1 MGSALVMLGDSFVKF
16 AANFMLEIH
25 KFTFFCPPDADKKVE
40 RILKLIKRRNRGKKD
55 QELVGLVEDFH
66 KQYQLL
72 YAQYDH
78 LIRQP
83 GKQASEGNGN
93 GNGNESCSFHASSSD
108 SEYYSSEDVEINTAL
123 SNNRSSFRRTAT
135 NMGEELKKAYAEVA
149 DLKHQLASRKKEK
162 EALDSDHGAALSKI
176 QETET
181 MNADLRNE
189 MDGLEK
195 RLFALGTVPKGQVA
209 EQLAGLITELCGK
222 LAELEQQ
229 RETNKALLVH
239 ISEEG
244 VTERM
249 EQIKDNENN
258 LTSKI
263 EDSMARVSNLKNE
276 VDYLR
281 SQKCESFDEVNIMK
295 QELESVRSQNT
306 ELEMVLERKSTEV
319 SQYLI
324 QVKTLKEEL
333 ARKSGVEQIMAEEK
347 EGLQVQVMDLESEV
361 DALRKQKNKSEDEV
375 KSKLGEINHLREE
388 KGQLNARILE
398 LETLYRERSLEED
411 SNCERANETAKMKVE
426 VNLLQPKLDS
436 LKEEQSSLEC
446 QITNQQTTTKEK
458 DDNKSM
464 PPKTRLVRRLSLGNI
479 TNLNYHNLEMK
490 MEDLAV
496 EFGKKI
502 DDGIRLLYQRI
513 KVAERIQHENT
524 QIFKLT
530 RERLQQEIETLYLDN
545 EALQQRVGTLDYELR
560 TLRDTMEAEKAAMA
574 GLNAMVDKLEDER
587 NYLTPISNVTD
598 EGVSVIDE
606 CEQAKS
612 NVEILV
618 AEMQKENEEEL
629 LGEKVMSLEAKLS
642 EEGEDKLKM
651 LKEIRELEQK
661 MREMHEENELLR
673 ERVMNLKAKLSEE
686 GEEKLKALK
695 AMSELEKLSKEKDEI
710 LSDLLALI
718 VGARQTLEDQ
728 SARSM
733 KSRTQEGLISV
744 ASERKCQKSIVTREK
759 VQSTGRAIDCLVHHV
774 DPKKDE
780 QLKGSKLDYLASL
793 SKVREAEEIIRK
805 LKRESERTERRKSKL
820 VVENEVFRHK
830 PESAAKMEAEKKDM
844 AVKKIED
851 GEEFEDL
858 GREIDWLKEEK
869 LTLKQELENVWNL
882 NAASEENK
890 SLNSKLLEVSDEVQ
904 QACKKWLESRIK
916 NVQSNH
922 QIVADLEQ
930 IIEDLKRDLEI
941 KGDDLSTLVENVHT
955 IEVKLCLSNQK
966 LRVTEQLLTE
976 NEESLKKAEAKKDQN
991 THSRMITDISENVK
1005 AVIHKFEHGYGNYD
1019 HHVEETSKELRIAK
1033 RWNKNINCKRELRSY
1048 IKENKEE
1055 EKNNLL
1061 KAIKHLV
1068 KRWLAKKEK
1077 DQGILGLREEE
1088 GIH

>member
-1 MGSALVMLGDSFVKF
+1 MEQ
-16 AANFMLEIH
+16 LEMS
-25 KFTFFCPPDADKKVE
+25 KADVDKKVE

-83 GKQASEGNGN
+83 GKQAREGNGN
-93 GNGNESCSFHASSSD
+93 GNGSCSYHASSSD

-162 EALDSDHGAALSKI
+162 EALDSDHRAALSKI

-189 MDGLEK
+189 MDGLEE

-209 EQLAGLITELCGK
+209 EQLAGLITELESHHKKKSGLEAELCGK

-244 VTERM
+244 VAERM

-295 QELESVRSQNT
+295 QELESVRSRNT

-333 ARKSGVEQIMAEEK
+333 ARKSDVEQIMAEEK
-347 EGLQVQVMDLESEV
+347 EALQVQVMDLESEV
-361 DALRKQKNKSEDEV
+361 DALRKQKNKPEDEV

-411 SNCERANETAKMKVE
+411 RKCKRANETAKMKAE

-436 LKEEQSSLEC
+436 LKAEQSSLEC

-458 DDNKSM
+458 DNNKSM
-464 PPKTRLVRRLSLGNI
+464 PLKTRLVRRLSLGNI
-479 TNLNYHNLEMK
+479 TNLNYHNLERK

-513 KVAERIQHENT
+513 KIAERIQHENT

-545 EALQQRVGTLDYELR
+545 EALQQRVGTIDYELR

-574 GLNAMVDKLEDER
+574 GLNAMMDKLEDER
-587 NYLTPISNVTD
+587 NYLTPNVTD

-629 LGEKVMSLEAKLS
+629 LREKVMSLEAKLS
-642 EEGEDKLKM
+642 EEGEEKLKM
-651 LKEIRELEQK
+651 LKEMRELEQK

-686 GEEKLKALK
+686 GEEMLKALK

-710 LSDLLALI
+710 LSD
-718 VGARQTLEDQ
+718 R
-728 SARSM
+728 
-733 KSRTQEGLISV
+733 
-744 ASERKCQKSIVTREK
+744 
-759 VQSTGRAIDCLVHHV
+759 
-774 DPKKDE
+774 
-780 QLKGSKLDYLASL
+780 
-793 SKVREAEEIIRK
+793 
-805 LKRESERTERRKSKL
+805 
-820 VVENEVFRHK
+820 
-830 PESAAKMEAEKKDM
+830 
-844 AVKKIED
+844 
-851 GEEFEDL
+851 
-858 GREIDWLKEEK
+858 
-869 LTLKQELENVWNL
+869 
-882 NAASEENK
+882 
-890 SLNSKLLEVSDEVQ
+890 
-904 QACKKWLESRIK
+904 
-916 NVQSNH
+916 
-922 QIVADLEQ
+922 
-930 IIEDLKRDLEI
+930 
-941 KGDDLSTLVENVHT
+941 
-955 IEVKLCLSNQK
+955 
-966 LRVTEQLLTE
+966 
-976 NEESLKKAEAKKDQN
+976 
-991 THSRMITDISENVK
+991 
-1005 AVIHKFEHGYGNYD
+1005 
-1019 HHVEETSKELRIAK
+1019 
-1033 RWNKNINCKRELRSY
+1033 
-1048 IKENKEE
+1048 EE
-1055 EKNNLL
+1055 EKREAIRQLCLL
-1061 KAIKHLV
+1061 IDYHRTCSDHL
-1068 KRWLAKKEK
+1068 KKS
-1077 DQGILGLREEE
+1077 ISTVTLTLRNKKMK
-1088 GIH
+1088 

>member
-1 MGSALVMLGDSFVKF
+1 MEQ
-16 AANFMLEIH
+16 LEMS
-25 KFTFFCPPDADKKVE
+25 KADVDKKVE

-83 GKQASEGNGN
+83 GKQAREGNGN
-93 GNGNESCSFHASSSD
+93 GNGSCSYHASSSD

-123 SNNRSSFRRTAT
+123 SNNRSSFRRTVT

-162 EALDSDHGAALSKI
+162 EALDSDHRAALSKI

-189 MDGLEK
+189 MDGLEE

-209 EQLAGLITELCGK
+209 EQLAGLITELESHHKKKSGLEAELCGK

-244 VTERM
+244 VAERM

-263 EDSMARVSNLKNE
+263 EDSMAR
-276 VDYLR
+276 
-281 SQKCESFDEVNIMK
+281 
-295 QELESVRSQNT
+295 ELESVRSRNT

-333 ARKSGVEQIMAEEK
+333 ARKSDVEQIMAEEK
-347 EGLQVQVMDLESEV
+347 EALQVQVMDLESEV
-361 DALRKQKNKSEDEV
+361 DALRKQKNKPEDEV

-398 LETLYRERSLEED
+398 LKTLYRERSLEED
-411 SNCERANETAKMKVE
+411 RKCKRANETAKMKAE

-436 LKEEQSSLEC
+436 LKAEQSSLEC

-458 DDNKSM
+458 DNNKSM
-464 PPKTRLVRRLSLGNI
+464 PLKTRLVRRLSLGNI
-479 TNLNYHNLEMK
+479 TNLNYHNLERK

-513 KVAERIQHENT
+513 KIAERIQHENT

-545 EALQQRVGTLDYELR
+545 EALQQRVGTIDYELR
-560 TLRDTMEAEKAAMA
+560 TLKDTMEAEKAAMA
-574 GLNAMVDKLEDER
+574 GLNAMMDKLEDER
-587 NYLTPISNVTD
+587 NYLTPNVTD

-629 LGEKVMSLEAKLS
+629 LREKVMSLEAKLS
-642 EEGEDKLKM
+642 EEGEEKLTM
-651 LKEIRELEQK
+651 LKEMRELEQK

-686 GEEKLKALK
+686 GEEMLKALK

-710 LSDLLALI
+710 LSD
-718 VGARQTLEDQ
+718 R
-728 SARSM
+728 
-733 KSRTQEGLISV
+733 
-744 ASERKCQKSIVTREK
+744 
-759 VQSTGRAIDCLVHHV
+759 
-774 DPKKDE
+774 
-780 QLKGSKLDYLASL
+780 
-793 SKVREAEEIIRK
+793 
-805 LKRESERTERRKSKL
+805 
-820 VVENEVFRHK
+820 
-830 PESAAKMEAEKKDM
+830 
-844 AVKKIED
+844 
-851 GEEFEDL
+851 
-858 GREIDWLKEEK
+858 
-869 LTLKQELENVWNL
+869 
-882 NAASEENK
+882 
-890 SLNSKLLEVSDEVQ
+890 
-904 QACKKWLESRIK
+904 
-916 NVQSNH
+916 
-922 QIVADLEQ
+922 
-930 IIEDLKRDLEI
+930 
-941 KGDDLSTLVENVHT
+941 
-955 IEVKLCLSNQK
+955 
-966 LRVTEQLLTE
+966 
-976 NEESLKKAEAKKDQN
+976 
-991 THSRMITDISENVK
+991 
-1005 AVIHKFEHGYGNYD
+1005 
-1019 HHVEETSKELRIAK
+1019 
-1033 RWNKNINCKRELRSY
+1033 
-1048 IKENKEE
+1048 EE
-1055 EKNNLL
+1055 EKREAIRQLCLL
-1061 KAIKHLV
+1061 IDYHRTCSDHL
-1068 KRWLAKKEK
+1068 KKS
-1077 DQGILGLREEE
+1077 ISTVTLTLRNKKMK
-1088 GIH
+1088 

>member
-1 MGSALVMLGDSFVKF
+1 MEQVEMSKA
-16 AANFMLEIH
+16 
-25 KFTFFCPPDADKKVE
+25 DADKKIE
-40 RILKLIKRRNRGKKD
+40 RISKLIKRRNRGKKD

-66 KQYQLL
+66 KQYQLM

-83 GKQASEGNGN
+83 GKQAREGNGN
-93 GNGNESCSFHASSSD
+93 GSCSYHASSSD

-123 SNNRSSFRRTAT
+123 SNNRSFFRRTAT
-135 NMGEELKKAYAEVA
+135 NMAEELKKAYAEVA
-149 DLKHQLASRKKEK
+149 DLKHQLACRKKEK
-162 EALDSDHGAALSKI
+162 EALDSDHRAALSKI

-209 EQLAGLITELCGK
+209 EQLAGLITELESQHKKKSGLEAELCGK
-222 LAELEQQ
+222 LVELEQQ

-239 ISEEG
+239 NSEEG
-244 VTERM
+244 VTESM

-276 VDYLR
+276 VDDLR
-281 SQKCESFDEVNIMK
+281 SQKYESFDEVNIMK

-306 ELEMVLERKSTEV
+306 ELEM
-319 SQYLI
+319 YLI

-333 ARKSGVEQIMAEEK
+333 ARKSGVEQIMAEEN

-375 KSKLGEINHLREE
+375 KRKLGEINHLREE

-411 SNCERANETAKMKVE
+411 SKCKRANEIAKMKVE
-426 VNLLQPKLDS
+426 VDLLQPELDS
-436 LKEEQSSLEC
+436 LKAEQSSLEL
-446 QITNQQTTTKEK
+446 QISNQQTTTKEK
-458 DDNKSM
+458 DNNKSM

-479 TNLNYHNLEMK
+479 TNLNYHNLERK

-560 TLRDTMEAEKAAMA
+560 QLRDTMEAEKAAMA

-598 EGVSVIDE
+598 EGVSIIDE

-618 AEMQKENEEEL
+618 AEMQKENEEEFPAFN
-629 LGEKVMSLEAKLS
+629 SLEAKLRD
-642 EEGEDKLKM
+642 EGEEKLKM
-651 LKEIRELEQK
+651 LKEMRELEQK
-661 MREMHEENELLR
+661 MREMHEEYELLR
-673 ERVMNLKAKLSEE
+673 ERVINLKAKLSEK

-710 LSDLLALI
+710 LSD
-718 VGARQTLEDQ
+718 R
-728 SARSM
+728 
-733 KSRTQEGLISV
+733 
-744 ASERKCQKSIVTREK
+744 
-759 VQSTGRAIDCLVHHV
+759 
-774 DPKKDE
+774 
-780 QLKGSKLDYLASL
+780 
-793 SKVREAEEIIRK
+793 
-805 LKRESERTERRKSKL
+805 
-820 VVENEVFRHK
+820 
-830 PESAAKMEAEKKDM
+830 
-844 AVKKIED
+844 
-851 GEEFEDL
+851 
-858 GREIDWLKEEK
+858 
-869 LTLKQELENVWNL
+869 
-882 NAASEENK
+882 
-890 SLNSKLLEVSDEVQ
+890 
-904 QACKKWLESRIK
+904 
-916 NVQSNH
+916 
-922 QIVADLEQ
+922 
-930 IIEDLKRDLEI
+930 
-941 KGDDLSTLVENVHT
+941 
-955 IEVKLCLSNQK
+955 
-966 LRVTEQLLTE
+966 
-976 NEESLKKAEAKKDQN
+976 
-991 THSRMITDISENVK
+991 
-1005 AVIHKFEHGYGNYD
+1005 
-1019 HHVEETSKELRIAK
+1019 
-1033 RWNKNINCKRELRSY
+1033 
-1048 IKENKEE
+1048 EE
-1055 EKNNLL
+1055 EKREAIRQLCLL
-1061 KAIKHLV
+1061 IDYHRTCSDHL
-1068 KRWLAKKEK
+1068 KQSISTLTLTLRNKKMK
-1077 DQGILGLREEE
+1077 
-1088 GIH
+1088 

>member
-1 MGSALVMLGDSFVKF
+1 MEQ
-16 AANFMLEIH
+16 LEMS
-25 KFTFFCPPDADKKVE
+25 KADVDKKVE

-83 GKQASEGNGN
+83 GKQAREGNGN
-93 GNGNESCSFHASSSD
+93 GNGSCSYHASSSD

-123 SNNRSSFRRTAT
+123 SNNRSSFRRTVT

-162 EALDSDHGAALSKI
+162 EALDSDHRAALSKI

-189 MDGLEK
+189 MDGLEE

-209 EQLAGLITELCGK
+209 EQLAGLITELESHHKKKSGLEAELCGK

-244 VTERM
+244 VAERM

-295 QELESVRSQNT
+295 QELESVRSRNT

-333 ARKSGVEQIMAEEK
+333 ARKSDVEQIMAEEK
-347 EGLQVQVMDLESEV
+347 EALQVQVMDLESEV
-361 DALRKQKNKSEDEV
+361 DALRKQKNKPEDEV

-398 LETLYRERSLEED
+398 LKTLYRERSLEED
-411 SNCERANETAKMKVE
+411 RKCKRANETAKMKAE

-436 LKEEQSSLEC
+436 LKAEQSSLEC

-458 DDNKSM
+458 DNNKSM
-464 PPKTRLVRRLSLGNI
+464 PLKTRLVRRLSLGNI
-479 TNLNYHNLEMK
+479 TNLNYHNLERK

-513 KVAERIQHENT
+513 KIAERIQHENT

-545 EALQQRVGTLDYELR
+545 EALQQRVGTIDYELR
-560 TLRDTMEAEKAAMA
+560 TLKDTMEAEKAAMA
-574 GLNAMVDKLEDER
+574 GLNAMMDKLEDER
-587 NYLTPISNVTD
+587 NYLTPNVTD

-629 LGEKVMSLEAKLS
+629 LREKVMSLEAKLS
-642 EEGEDKLKM
+642 EEGEEKLTM
-651 LKEIRELEQK
+651 LKEMRELEQK

-686 GEEKLKALK
+686 GEEMLKALK

-710 LSDLLALI
+710 LSD
-718 VGARQTLEDQ
+718 R
-728 SARSM
+728 
-733 KSRTQEGLISV
+733 
-744 ASERKCQKSIVTREK
+744 
-759 VQSTGRAIDCLVHHV
+759 
-774 DPKKDE
+774 
-780 QLKGSKLDYLASL
+780 
-793 SKVREAEEIIRK
+793 
-805 LKRESERTERRKSKL
+805 
-820 VVENEVFRHK
+820 
-830 PESAAKMEAEKKDM
+830 
-844 AVKKIED
+844 
-851 GEEFEDL
+851 
-858 GREIDWLKEEK
+858 
-869 LTLKQELENVWNL
+869 
-882 NAASEENK
+882 
-890 SLNSKLLEVSDEVQ
+890 
-904 QACKKWLESRIK
+904 
-916 NVQSNH
+916 
-922 QIVADLEQ
+922 
-930 IIEDLKRDLEI
+930 
-941 KGDDLSTLVENVHT
+941 
-955 IEVKLCLSNQK
+955 
-966 LRVTEQLLTE
+966 
-976 NEESLKKAEAKKDQN
+976 
-991 THSRMITDISENVK
+991 
-1005 AVIHKFEHGYGNYD
+1005 
-1019 HHVEETSKELRIAK
+1019 
-1033 RWNKNINCKRELRSY
+1033 
-1048 IKENKEE
+1048 EE
-1055 EKNNLL
+1055 EKREAIRQLCLL
-1061 KAIKHLV
+1061 IDYHRTCSDHL
-1068 KRWLAKKEK
+1068 KKS
-1077 DQGILGLREEE
+1077 ISTVTLTLRNKKMK
-1088 GIH
+1088 

>member
-1 MGSALVMLGDSFVKF
+1 MEQVEMSKA
-16 AANFMLEIH
+16 
-25 KFTFFCPPDADKKVE
+25 DADKKIE
-40 RILKLIKRRNRGKKD
+40 RISKLIKRRNRGKKD

-66 KQYQLL
+66 KQYQLM

-83 GKQASEGNGN
+83 GKQAREGNGN
-93 GNGNESCSFHASSSD
+93 GSCSYHASSSD

-123 SNNRSSFRRTAT
+123 SNNRSFFRRTAT
-135 NMGEELKKAYAEVA
+135 NMAEELKKAYAEVA
-149 DLKHQLASRKKEK
+149 DLKHQLACRKKEK
-162 EALDSDHGAALSKI
+162 EALDSDHRAALSKI

-209 EQLAGLITELCGK
+209 EQLAGLITELESQHKKKSGLEAELCGK
-222 LAELEQQ
+222 LVELEQQ

-239 ISEEG
+239 NSEEG
-244 VTERM
+244 VTESM

-276 VDYLR
+276 VDDLR
-281 SQKCESFDEVNIMK
+281 SQKYESFDEVNIMK

-306 ELEMVLERKSTEV
+306 ELEM
-319 SQYLI
+319 YLI

-333 ARKSGVEQIMAEEK
+333 ARKSGVEQIMAEEN

-375 KSKLGEINHLREE
+375 KRKLGEINHLREE

-411 SNCERANETAKMKVE
+411 SKCKRANEIAKMKVE
-426 VNLLQPKLDS
+426 VDLLQPELDS
-436 LKEEQSSLEC
+436 LKAEQSSLEL
-446 QITNQQTTTKEK
+446 QISNQQTTTKEK
-458 DDNKSM
+458 DNNKSM

-479 TNLNYHNLEMK
+479 TNLNYHNLERK

-560 TLRDTMEAEKAAMA
+560 QLRDTMEAEKAAMA

-598 EGVSVIDE
+598 EGVSIIDE

-629 LGEKVMSLEAKLS
+629 LREKVMSFLEAKLRD
-642 EEGEDKLKM
+642 EGEEKLKM
-651 LKEIRELEQK
+651 LKEMRELEQK
-661 MREMHEENELLR
+661 MREMHEEYELLR
-673 ERVMNLKAKLSEE
+673 ERVINLKAKLSEK

-710 LSDLLALI
+710 LSD
-718 VGARQTLEDQ
+718 R
-728 SARSM
+728 
-733 KSRTQEGLISV
+733 
-744 ASERKCQKSIVTREK
+744 
-759 VQSTGRAIDCLVHHV
+759 
-774 DPKKDE
+774 
-780 QLKGSKLDYLASL
+780 
-793 SKVREAEEIIRK
+793 
-805 LKRESERTERRKSKL
+805 
-820 VVENEVFRHK
+820 
-830 PESAAKMEAEKKDM
+830 
-844 AVKKIED
+844 
-851 GEEFEDL
+851 
-858 GREIDWLKEEK
+858 
-869 LTLKQELENVWNL
+869 
-882 NAASEENK
+882 
-890 SLNSKLLEVSDEVQ
+890 
-904 QACKKWLESRIK
+904 
-916 NVQSNH
+916 
-922 QIVADLEQ
+922 
-930 IIEDLKRDLEI
+930 
-941 KGDDLSTLVENVHT
+941 
-955 IEVKLCLSNQK
+955 
-966 LRVTEQLLTE
+966 
-976 NEESLKKAEAKKDQN
+976 
-991 THSRMITDISENVK
+991 
-1005 AVIHKFEHGYGNYD
+1005 
-1019 HHVEETSKELRIAK
+1019 
-1033 RWNKNINCKRELRSY
+1033 
-1048 IKENKEE
+1048 EE
-1055 EKNNLL
+1055 EKREAIRQLCLL
-1061 KAIKHLV
+1061 IDYHRTCSDHL
-1068 KRWLAKKEK
+1068 KQSISTLTLTLRNKKMK
-1077 DQGILGLREEE
+1077 
-1088 GIH
+1088 

>member
-1 MGSALVMLGDSFVKF
+1 MEQ
-16 AANFMLEIH
+16 LEMS
-25 KFTFFCPPDADKKVE
+25 KADADKKVE

-55 QELVGLVEDFH
+55 QELVGLVEDFN

-83 GKQASEGNGN
+83 GKQAREGNGT
-93 GNGNESCSFHASSSD
+93 GNESCSYHTSSSD
-108 SEYYSSEDVEINTAL
+108 SEYYSSEDVEINTVL

-135 NMGEELKKAYAEVA
+135 NMEEELKKAYAEVA

-162 EALDSDHGAALSKI
+162 EALDSDHRAALSKI

-189 MDGLEK
+189 MDGLEN

-209 EQLAGLITELCGK
+209 EQLSGLMTELESQHKKKSGLEAELCGK

-239 ISEEG
+239 ISEDG

-258 LTSKI
+258 LTSKT

-281 SQKCESFDEVNIMK
+281 SKKCESFDEVNIMK

-319 SQYLI
+319 SHYLI

-347 EGLQVQVMDLESEV
+347 EGLQVQVMDLESEM

-388 KGQLNARILE
+388 KGLLNARILE

-411 SNCERANETAKMKVE
+411 SKCRRANETAKMKAE
-426 VNLLQPKLDS
+426 VDLLQPKLDS
-436 LKEEQSSLEC
+436 LKAEQSSLEL
-446 QITNQQTTTKEK
+446 QITNQQTTKEK
-458 DDNKSM
+458 DNNKSM
-464 PPKTRLVRRLSLGNI
+464 PPKNRLVRRLSLGNI
-479 TNLNYHNLEMK
+479 TNLNFHNLERK

-530 RERLQQEIETLYLDN
+530 RERIQQEIEALYLDN

-629 LGEKVMSLEAKLS
+629 LREKVMSLEAKLS
-642 EEGEDKLKM
+642 EEGEQKLKM
-651 LKEIRELEQK
+651 LKEMRKLEQK

-710 LSDLLALI
+710 LSD
-718 VGARQTLEDQ
+718 R
-728 SARSM
+728 
-733 KSRTQEGLISV
+733 
-744 ASERKCQKSIVTREK
+744 
-759 VQSTGRAIDCLVHHV
+759 
-774 DPKKDE
+774 
-780 QLKGSKLDYLASL
+780 
-793 SKVREAEEIIRK
+793 
-805 LKRESERTERRKSKL
+805 
-820 VVENEVFRHK
+820 
-830 PESAAKMEAEKKDM
+830 
-844 AVKKIED
+844 
-851 GEEFEDL
+851 
-858 GREIDWLKEEK
+858 
-869 LTLKQELENVWNL
+869 
-882 NAASEENK
+882 
-890 SLNSKLLEVSDEVQ
+890 
-904 QACKKWLESRIK
+904 
-916 NVQSNH
+916 
-922 QIVADLEQ
+922 
-930 IIEDLKRDLEI
+930 
-941 KGDDLSTLVENVHT
+941 
-955 IEVKLCLSNQK
+955 
-966 LRVTEQLLTE
+966 
-976 NEESLKKAEAKKDQN
+976 
-991 THSRMITDISENVK
+991 
-1005 AVIHKFEHGYGNYD
+1005 
-1019 HHVEETSKELRIAK
+1019 
-1033 RWNKNINCKRELRSY
+1033 
-1048 IKENKEE
+1048 EE
-1055 EKNNLL
+1055 EKREAIRQLCLL
-1061 KAIKHLV
+1061 IDYHRTCSDHL
-1068 KRWLAKKEK
+1068 KQSISTLTLTLRNKKMK
-1077 DQGILGLREEE
+1077 
-1088 GIH
+1088 

>member
-1 MGSALVMLGDSFVKF
+1 MEQ
-16 AANFMLEIH
+16 LEMS
-25 KFTFFCPPDADKKVE
+25 KADVDKKVE

-83 GKQASEGNGN
+83 GKQAREGNGN
-93 GNGNESCSFHASSSD
+93 GNGSCSYHASSSD
-108 SEYYSSEDVEINTAL
+108 SEYYSSEYVEINTAL

-162 EALDSDHGAALSKI
+162 EALDSDHRAALSKI

-189 MDGLEK
+189 MDGLEE

-209 EQLAGLITELCGK
+209 EQLAGLITELESHHKKKSGLEAELCGK

-244 VTERM
+244 VAERM

-295 QELESVRSQNT
+295 QELESVRSRNT

-333 ARKSGVEQIMAEEK
+333 ARKSDVEQIMAEEK
-347 EGLQVQVMDLESEV
+347 EALQVQVMDLESEV
-361 DALRKQKNKSEDEV
+361 DALRKQKNKPEDEV

-398 LETLYRERSLEED
+398 LETLYRERSLEGD
-411 SNCERANETAKMKVE
+411 RKCKRANETAKMKAE

-436 LKEEQSSLEC
+436 LKAEQSSLEC

-458 DDNKSM
+458 DNNKSM
-464 PPKTRLVRRLSLGNI
+464 PLKTRLVRRLSLGNI
-479 TNLNYHNLEMK
+479 TNLNYHNLERK

-513 KVAERIQHENT
+513 KIAERIQHENT

-545 EALQQRVGTLDYELR
+545 EALQQRVGTIDYELR

-574 GLNAMVDKLEDER
+574 GLNAMMDKLEDER
-587 NYLTPISNVTD
+587 NYLTPNVTD

-629 LGEKVMSLEAKLS
+629 LREKVMSLEAKLS
-642 EEGEDKLKM
+642 EEGEEKLKM
-651 LKEIRELEQK
+651 LKEMRELEQK

-686 GEEKLKALK
+686 GEETLKALK

-710 LSDLLALI
+710 LSD
-718 VGARQTLEDQ
+718 R
-728 SARSM
+728 
-733 KSRTQEGLISV
+733 
-744 ASERKCQKSIVTREK
+744 
-759 VQSTGRAIDCLVHHV
+759 
-774 DPKKDE
+774 
-780 QLKGSKLDYLASL
+780 
-793 SKVREAEEIIRK
+793 
-805 LKRESERTERRKSKL
+805 
-820 VVENEVFRHK
+820 
-830 PESAAKMEAEKKDM
+830 
-844 AVKKIED
+844 
-851 GEEFEDL
+851 
-858 GREIDWLKEEK
+858 
-869 LTLKQELENVWNL
+869 
-882 NAASEENK
+882 
-890 SLNSKLLEVSDEVQ
+890 
-904 QACKKWLESRIK
+904 
-916 NVQSNH
+916 
-922 QIVADLEQ
+922 
-930 IIEDLKRDLEI
+930 
-941 KGDDLSTLVENVHT
+941 
-955 IEVKLCLSNQK
+955 
-966 LRVTEQLLTE
+966 
-976 NEESLKKAEAKKDQN
+976 
-991 THSRMITDISENVK
+991 
-1005 AVIHKFEHGYGNYD
+1005 
-1019 HHVEETSKELRIAK
+1019 
-1033 RWNKNINCKRELRSY
+1033 
-1048 IKENKEE
+1048 EE
-1055 EKNNLL
+1055 EKREAIRQLCLL
-1061 KAIKHLV
+1061 IDYHRTCSDHL
-1068 KRWLAKKEK
+1068 KKS
-1077 DQGILGLREEE
+1077 ISTVTLTLRNKKMK
-1088 GIH
+1088 

>member
-1 MGSALVMLGDSFVKF
+1 CIGYAWGFIREICCKFHVGDEAIRTDKRSLRVILILKTMEQVEMSK
-16 AANFMLEIH
+16 A
-25 KFTFFCPPDADKKVE
+25 DADKKVE
-40 RILKLIKRRNRGKKD
+40 RISKLIKRRNRGKKD

-78 LIRQP
+78 LKRQP
-83 GKQASEGNGN
+83 GKQACEGNGNGN
-93 GNGNESCSFHASSSD
+93 GNGNESCSYHASSSD

-123 SNNRSSFRRTAT
+123 GNNRSFFRRTAT

-162 EALDSDHGAALSKI
+162 EALDSDHRAALSKI

-189 MDGLEK
+189 MDELEK
-195 RLFALGTVPKGQVA
+195 RLFALGMVPKGQVA
-209 EQLAGLITELCGK
+209 EQLAGLITELQSQHKKKSGLEAELCGK

-239 ISEEG
+239 NSEEG
-244 VTERM
+244 VTESM

-375 KSKLGEINHLREE
+375 KRKLGEINHLREE

-398 LETLYRERSLEED
+398 LETLYRKRSLEED
-411 SNCERANETAKMKVE
+411 SKCKRANEIAKMKVE
-426 VNLLQPKLDS
+426 VDLLQPELDS
-436 LKEEQSSLEC
+436 LKAEQSSLEL

-458 DDNKSM
+458 DNNKSM

-479 TNLNYHNLEMK
+479 TNLNYHNLERK

-545 EALQQRVGTLDYELR
+545 EALQQR
-560 TLRDTMEAEKAAMA
+560 
-574 GLNAMVDKLEDER
+574 LEDER

-618 AEMQKENEEEL
+618 AEMQKENEEEFL
-629 LGEKVMSLEAKLS
+629 REKVMSLEAKLS
-642 EEGEDKLKM
+642 EEGEEKLKM
-651 LKEIRELEQK
+651 LKEMRELEQK
-661 MREMHEENELLR
+661 MREMHEEYELLR

-710 LSDLLALI
+710 LSD
-718 VGARQTLEDQ
+718 R
-728 SARSM
+728 
-733 KSRTQEGLISV
+733 
-744 ASERKCQKSIVTREK
+744 
-759 VQSTGRAIDCLVHHV
+759 
-774 DPKKDE
+774 
-780 QLKGSKLDYLASL
+780 
-793 SKVREAEEIIRK
+793 
-805 LKRESERTERRKSKL
+805 
-820 VVENEVFRHK
+820 
-830 PESAAKMEAEKKDM
+830 
-844 AVKKIED
+844 
-851 GEEFEDL
+851 
-858 GREIDWLKEEK
+858 
-869 LTLKQELENVWNL
+869 
-882 NAASEENK
+882 
-890 SLNSKLLEVSDEVQ
+890 
-904 QACKKWLESRIK
+904 
-916 NVQSNH
+916 
-922 QIVADLEQ
+922 
-930 IIEDLKRDLEI
+930 
-941 KGDDLSTLVENVHT
+941 
-955 IEVKLCLSNQK
+955 
-966 LRVTEQLLTE
+966 
-976 NEESLKKAEAKKDQN
+976 
-991 THSRMITDISENVK
+991 
-1005 AVIHKFEHGYGNYD
+1005 
-1019 HHVEETSKELRIAK
+1019 
-1033 RWNKNINCKRELRSY
+1033 
-1048 IKENKEE
+1048 EE
-1055 EKNNLL
+1055 EKREAIRQLCLL
-1061 KAIKHLV
+1061 IDYHRTCSDHL
-1068 KRWLAKKEK
+1068 KQSISTLTLILRNKKMK
-1077 DQGILGLREEE
+1077 
-1088 GIH
+1088 

>member
-1 MGSALVMLGDSFVKF
+1 MEQVEMSKA
-16 AANFMLEIH
+16 
-25 KFTFFCPPDADKKVE
+25 DADKKIE
-40 RILKLIKRRNRGKKD
+40 RISKLIKRRNRGKKD

-66 KQYQLL
+66 KQYQLM

-83 GKQASEGNGN
+83 GKQAREGNGN
-93 GNGNESCSFHASSSD
+93 GSCSYHASSSD

-123 SNNRSSFRRTAT
+123 SNNRSFFRRTAT
-135 NMGEELKKAYAEVA
+135 NMAEELKKAYAEVA
-149 DLKHQLASRKKEK
+149 DLKHQLACRKKEK
-162 EALDSDHGAALSKI
+162 EALDSDHRAALSKI

-209 EQLAGLITELCGK
+209 EQLAGLITELESQHKKKSGLEAELCGK
-222 LAELEQQ
+222 LVELEQQ

-239 ISEEG
+239 NSEEG
-244 VTERM
+244 VTESM

-276 VDYLR
+276 VDDLR
-281 SQKCESFDEVNIMK
+281 SQKYESFDEVNIMK

-306 ELEMVLERKSTEV
+306 ELEM
-319 SQYLI
+319 YLI

-333 ARKSGVEQIMAEEK
+333 ARKSGVEQIMAEEN

-375 KSKLGEINHLREE
+375 KRKLGEINHLREE

-411 SNCERANETAKMKVE
+411 SKCKRANEIAKMKVE
-426 VNLLQPKLDS
+426 VDLLQPELDS
-436 LKEEQSSLEC
+436 LKAEQSSLEL
-446 QITNQQTTTKEK
+446 QISNQQTTTKEK
-458 DDNKSM
+458 DNNKSM

-479 TNLNYHNLEMK
+479 TNLNYHNLERK

-560 TLRDTMEAEKAAMA
+560 QLRDTMEAEKAAMA

-598 EGVSVIDE
+598 EGVSIIDE

-618 AEMQKENEEEL
+618 AEMQKENEED
-629 LGEKVMSLEAKLS
+629 LEAKLRD
-642 EEGEDKLKM
+642 EGEEKLKM
-651 LKEIRELEQK
+651 LKEMRELEQK
-661 MREMHEENELLR
+661 MREMHEEYELLR
-673 ERVMNLKAKLSEE
+673 ERVINLKAKLSEK

-710 LSDLLALI
+710 LSD
-718 VGARQTLEDQ
+718 R
-728 SARSM
+728 
-733 KSRTQEGLISV
+733 
-744 ASERKCQKSIVTREK
+744 
-759 VQSTGRAIDCLVHHV
+759 
-774 DPKKDE
+774 
-780 QLKGSKLDYLASL
+780 
-793 SKVREAEEIIRK
+793 
-805 LKRESERTERRKSKL
+805 
-820 VVENEVFRHK
+820 
-830 PESAAKMEAEKKDM
+830 
-844 AVKKIED
+844 
-851 GEEFEDL
+851 
-858 GREIDWLKEEK
+858 
-869 LTLKQELENVWNL
+869 
-882 NAASEENK
+882 
-890 SLNSKLLEVSDEVQ
+890 
-904 QACKKWLESRIK
+904 
-916 NVQSNH
+916 
-922 QIVADLEQ
+922 
-930 IIEDLKRDLEI
+930 
-941 KGDDLSTLVENVHT
+941 
-955 IEVKLCLSNQK
+955 
-966 LRVTEQLLTE
+966 
-976 NEESLKKAEAKKDQN
+976 
-991 THSRMITDISENVK
+991 
-1005 AVIHKFEHGYGNYD
+1005 
-1019 HHVEETSKELRIAK
+1019 
-1033 RWNKNINCKRELRSY
+1033 
-1048 IKENKEE
+1048 EE
-1055 EKNNLL
+1055 EKREAIRQLCLL
-1061 KAIKHLV
+1061 IDYHRTCSDHL
-1068 KRWLAKKEK
+1068 KQSISTLTLTLRNKKMK
-1077 DQGILGLREEE
+1077 
-1088 GIH
+1088 

>member
-1 MGSALVMLGDSFVKF
+1 MEQ
-16 AANFMLEIH
+16 LEMS
-25 KFTFFCPPDADKKVE
+25 KADVDKKVE

-83 GKQASEGNGN
+83 GKQAREGNGN
-93 GNGNESCSFHASSSD
+93 GNGSCSYHASSSD

-123 SNNRSSFRRTAT
+123 SNNRSYFRRTAT

-162 EALDSDHGAALSKI
+162 EALDSDHRAALSKI

-189 MDGLEK
+189 MDGLEE

-209 EQLAGLITELCGK
+209 EQLAGLITELESHHKKKSGLEAELCGK

-244 VTERM
+244 VAERM

-263 EDSMARVSNLKNE
+263 EDSMAR
-276 VDYLR
+276 
-281 SQKCESFDEVNIMK
+281 
-295 QELESVRSQNT
+295 ELESVRSRNT

-333 ARKSGVEQIMAEEK
+333 ARKSDVEQIMEEEK
-347 EGLQVQVMDLESEV
+347 EALQVQVKDLESEV
-361 DALRKQKNKSEDEV
+361 DALRKQKNKPEDEV

-411 SNCERANETAKMKVE
+411 RKCKRANETAKMKAE

-436 LKEEQSSLEC
+436 LKAEQSSLEC
-446 QITNQQTTTKEK
+446 QITNQQTTIKEK
-458 DDNKSM
+458 DNNKSM
-464 PPKTRLVRRLSLGNI
+464 PLKTRLVRRLSLGNI
-479 TNLNYHNLEMK
+479 TNLNYHNLERK

-513 KVAERIQHENT
+513 KIAERIQHENT

-545 EALQQRVGTLDYELR
+545 EALQQRVGTIDYELR

-574 GLNAMVDKLEDER
+574 GLNAMMDKLEDER
-587 NYLTPISNVTD
+587 NYLTPNVTD

-629 LGEKVMSLEAKLS
+629 LREKVMSLEAKLS
-642 EEGEDKLKM
+642 EEGEEKLKM
-651 LKEIRELEQK
+651 LKEMRELEQK

-686 GEEKLKALK
+686 GEEMLKALK

-710 LSDLLALI
+710 LSD
-718 VGARQTLEDQ
+718 R
-728 SARSM
+728 
-733 KSRTQEGLISV
+733 
-744 ASERKCQKSIVTREK
+744 
-759 VQSTGRAIDCLVHHV
+759 
-774 DPKKDE
+774 
-780 QLKGSKLDYLASL
+780 
-793 SKVREAEEIIRK
+793 
-805 LKRESERTERRKSKL
+805 
-820 VVENEVFRHK
+820 
-830 PESAAKMEAEKKDM
+830 
-844 AVKKIED
+844 
-851 GEEFEDL
+851 
-858 GREIDWLKEEK
+858 
-869 LTLKQELENVWNL
+869 
-882 NAASEENK
+882 
-890 SLNSKLLEVSDEVQ
+890 
-904 QACKKWLESRIK
+904 
-916 NVQSNH
+916 
-922 QIVADLEQ
+922 
-930 IIEDLKRDLEI
+930 
-941 KGDDLSTLVENVHT
+941 
-955 IEVKLCLSNQK
+955 
-966 LRVTEQLLTE
+966 
-976 NEESLKKAEAKKDQN
+976 
-991 THSRMITDISENVK
+991 
-1005 AVIHKFEHGYGNYD
+1005 
-1019 HHVEETSKELRIAK
+1019 
-1033 RWNKNINCKRELRSY
+1033 
-1048 IKENKEE
+1048 EE
-1055 EKNNLL
+1055 EKREAIRQLCLL
-1061 KAIKHLV
+1061 IDYHRTCSDHL
-1068 KRWLAKKEK
+1068 KKS
-1077 DQGILGLREEE
+1077 ISTVTLTLRNKKMK
-1088 GIH
+1088 

>member
-1 MGSALVMLGDSFVKF
+1 MEQVEMSKA
-16 AANFMLEIH
+16 
-25 KFTFFCPPDADKKVE
+25 DADKKIE
-40 RILKLIKRRNRGKKD
+40 RISKLIKRRNRGKKD

-83 GKQASEGNGN
+83 GKQAREGNGN
-93 GNGNESCSFHASSSD
+93 GSCSYHASSSD

-123 SNNRSSFRRTAT
+123 SNNRSFFRRTAT

-149 DLKHQLASRKKEK
+149 DLKHQLACRKKEK
-162 EALDSDHGAALSKI
+162 EALDSDHRAALSKI

-209 EQLAGLITELCGK
+209 EQLAGLITELESQHKKKSGLEAELSGK
-222 LAELEQQ
+222 LVELEQQ

-239 ISEEG
+239 NSEEG
-244 VTERM
+244 VTESM

-276 VDYLR
+276 VDDLR

-333 ARKSGVEQIMAEEK
+333 ARKSGVEQIMAEEN

-375 KSKLGEINHLREE
+375 KRKLGEINHLREE

-411 SNCERANETAKMKVE
+411 SKCKRANEIAKMKVE
-426 VNLLQPKLDS
+426 VDLLQPELDS
-436 LKEEQSSLEC
+436 LKAEQSSLEL
-446 QITNQQTTTKEK
+446 QISNQQTTTKEK
-458 DDNKSM
+458 DNNKSM

-479 TNLNYHNLEMK
+479 TNLNYHNLERK

-560 TLRDTMEAEKAAMA
+560 QLRDTMEAEKAAMA

-629 LGEKVMSLEAKLS
+629 LREKVMSLEAKLR
-642 EEGEDKLKM
+642 EEGEEKLKM
-651 LKEIRELEQK
+651 LKEMRELEQK
-661 MREMHEENELLR
+661 MREMHEEYELLR
-673 ERVMNLKAKLSEE
+673 ERVINLKAKLSEE

-710 LSDLLALI
+710 LSD
-718 VGARQTLEDQ
+718 R
-728 SARSM
+728 
-733 KSRTQEGLISV
+733 
-744 ASERKCQKSIVTREK
+744 
-759 VQSTGRAIDCLVHHV
+759 
-774 DPKKDE
+774 
-780 QLKGSKLDYLASL
+780 
-793 SKVREAEEIIRK
+793 
-805 LKRESERTERRKSKL
+805 
-820 VVENEVFRHK
+820 
-830 PESAAKMEAEKKDM
+830 
-844 AVKKIED
+844 
-851 GEEFEDL
+851 
-858 GREIDWLKEEK
+858 
-869 LTLKQELENVWNL
+869 
-882 NAASEENK
+882 
-890 SLNSKLLEVSDEVQ
+890 
-904 QACKKWLESRIK
+904 
-916 NVQSNH
+916 
-922 QIVADLEQ
+922 
-930 IIEDLKRDLEI
+930 
-941 KGDDLSTLVENVHT
+941 
-955 IEVKLCLSNQK
+955 
-966 LRVTEQLLTE
+966 
-976 NEESLKKAEAKKDQN
+976 
-991 THSRMITDISENVK
+991 
-1005 AVIHKFEHGYGNYD
+1005 
-1019 HHVEETSKELRIAK
+1019 
-1033 RWNKNINCKRELRSY
+1033 
-1048 IKENKEE
+1048 EE
-1055 EKNNLL
+1055 EKREAIRQLCLL
-1061 KAIKHLV
+1061 IDYHRTCSDHL
-1068 KRWLAKKEK
+1068 KQSISTLTLTLRNKKMK
-1077 DQGILGLREEE
+1077 
-1088 GIH
+1088 

>member
-1 MGSALVMLGDSFVKF
+1 MEQ
-16 AANFMLEIH
+16 LEMS
-25 KFTFFCPPDADKKVE
+25 KADVDKKVE

-83 GKQASEGNGN
+83 GKQAREGNGN
-93 GNGNESCSFHASSSD
+93 GNGSCSYHASSSD

-162 EALDSDHGAALSKI
+162 EALDSDHRAALSKI

-189 MDGLEK
+189 MDGLEE

-209 EQLAGLITELCGK
+209 EHLAGLITELESHHKKKSGLEAELCGK

-244 VTERM
+244 VAERM

-263 EDSMARVSNLKNE
+263 EDSMAR
-276 VDYLR
+276 
-281 SQKCESFDEVNIMK
+281 
-295 QELESVRSQNT
+295 ELESVRSRNT

-333 ARKSGVEQIMAEEK
+333 ARKSDVEQIMAEEK
-347 EGLQVQVMDLESEV
+347 EALQVQVMDLESEV
-361 DALRKQKNKSEDEV
+361 DALRKQKNKPEDEV

-411 SNCERANETAKMKVE
+411 RKCKRANETAKMKAE

-436 LKEEQSSLEC
+436 LKAEQSSLEC

-458 DDNKSM
+458 DNNKSM
-464 PPKTRLVRRLSLGNI
+464 PLKTRLVRRLSLGNI
-479 TNLNYHNLEMK
+479 TNLNYHNLERK

-513 KVAERIQHENT
+513 KIAERIQHENT

-530 RERLQQEIETLYLDN
+530 TERLQQEIETLYLDN
-545 EALQQRVGTLDYELR
+545 EALQQRVGTIDYELR

-574 GLNAMVDKLEDER
+574 GLNAMMDKLEDER
-587 NYLTPISNVTD
+587 NYLTPNVTD

-629 LGEKVMSLEAKLS
+629 LREKVMSLEAKLS
-642 EEGEDKLKM
+642 EEGEEKLKM
-651 LKEIRELEQK
+651 LKEMRELEQK

-686 GEEKLKALK
+686 GEEMLKALK

-710 LSDLLALI
+710 LSD
-718 VGARQTLEDQ
+718 R
-728 SARSM
+728 
-733 KSRTQEGLISV
+733 
-744 ASERKCQKSIVTREK
+744 
-759 VQSTGRAIDCLVHHV
+759 
-774 DPKKDE
+774 
-780 QLKGSKLDYLASL
+780 
-793 SKVREAEEIIRK
+793 
-805 LKRESERTERRKSKL
+805 
-820 VVENEVFRHK
+820 
-830 PESAAKMEAEKKDM
+830 
-844 AVKKIED
+844 
-851 GEEFEDL
+851 
-858 GREIDWLKEEK
+858 
-869 LTLKQELENVWNL
+869 
-882 NAASEENK
+882 
-890 SLNSKLLEVSDEVQ
+890 
-904 QACKKWLESRIK
+904 
-916 NVQSNH
+916 
-922 QIVADLEQ
+922 
-930 IIEDLKRDLEI
+930 
-941 KGDDLSTLVENVHT
+941 
-955 IEVKLCLSNQK
+955 
-966 LRVTEQLLTE
+966 
-976 NEESLKKAEAKKDQN
+976 
-991 THSRMITDISENVK
+991 
-1005 AVIHKFEHGYGNYD
+1005 
-1019 HHVEETSKELRIAK
+1019 
-1033 RWNKNINCKRELRSY
+1033 
-1048 IKENKEE
+1048 EE
-1055 EKNNLL
+1055 EKREAIRQLCLL
-1061 KAIKHLV
+1061 IDYHRTCSDHL
-1068 KRWLAKKEK
+1068 KKS
-1077 DQGILGLREEE
+1077 ISTVTLTLRNKKMK
-1088 GIH
+1088 